1 MSGWT
6 KRQVG
11 NIELIHHS
19 TSSLIE
25 MIITSHEPPE
35 PYQSDMVKYT
45 IWLDYKDFDDLKK
58 AIELTQ

>member
-19 TSSLIE
+19 TASLVE
-25 MIITSHEPPE
+25 IIIHSDELTERLVPE
-35 PYQSDMVKYT
+35 IHQKSIY
-45 IWLDYKDFDDLKK
+45 LDYEEFDDLKK